1 MAVIGDGALT
11 GGLAYEGL
19 SNAGQSGEPL
29 VVILND
35 NAMSIGSNV
44 GGMARLLSRMRV
56 KPGYIGFKRW
66 YRSTV
71 GRVKPLYNATTM

>member
-11 GGLAYEGL
+11 GGMAYEGL
-19 SNAGQSGEPL
+19 SDAGQSGEPL

-35 NAMSIGSNV
+35 NAMSIRRNV

-56 KPGYIGFKRW
+56 RPG
-66 YRSTV
+66 V
-71 GRVKPLYNATTM
+71 L